1 MTKKL
6 TSLLLAVVLVA
17 LTLTACG
24 PESADPPVSEKP
36 EDLSSA
42 QTPDA
47 SADSA
52 SYEGQNLV
60 IWTNLTADAQYEV
73 LNKQFNELGAELG
86 VTVTV
91 EKVSFNEMY
100 GKLATAVSSGD
111 VPDIMH
117 TNFGGTTLGPA
128 IFPTRISGCS
138 PERTERST
146 DCPTGP
152 CIPPYGT
159 ARTCLRRRT

>member
-117 TNFGGTTLGPA
+117 TNFGGTAYLY
-128 IFPTRISGCS
+128 
-138 PERTERST
+138 ETESLSL
-146 DCPTGP
+146 
-152 CIPPYGT
+152 IHI
-159 ARTCLRRRT
+159 

>member
-60 IWTNLTADAQYEV
+60 IWTNLTVPKPAQNQSPFADE
-73 LNKQFNELGAELG
+73 
-86 VTVTV
+86 
-91 EKVSFNEMY
+91 
-100 GKLATAVSSGD
+100 
-111 VPDIMH
+111 
-117 TNFGGTTLGPA
+117 
-128 IFPTRISGCS
+128 
-138 PERTERST
+138 
-146 DCPTGP
+146 
-152 CIPPYGT
+152 
-159 ARTCLRRRT
+159 